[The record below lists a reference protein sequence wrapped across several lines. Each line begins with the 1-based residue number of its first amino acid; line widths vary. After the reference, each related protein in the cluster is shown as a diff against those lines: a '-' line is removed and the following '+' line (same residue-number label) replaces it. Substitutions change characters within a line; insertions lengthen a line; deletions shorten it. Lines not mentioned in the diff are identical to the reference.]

1 MGISLVKN
9 GARQPGVF
17 SGRWYAL
24 ILLSLVYALSNLD
37 RYLLGILLPFIKA
50 EMELSDTLLG
60 LLTGAAFAIF
70 YATLGLPIARLA
82 DRYSRK
88 LIIAV
93 SLGIFS
99 VMTALCGLA
108 GSFATLFAARV
119 GVGIG
124 EAGTSPASYSIISD
138 QFEPERR
145 STAMAILS
153 MGASVGLLLGFTA
166 GGIIAASY
174 GWRWAFLAAG
184 IPGVILTLVIA
195 MTLRE
200 PKRGEVDGAEV
211 SAPPS
216 ESTWQALTLL
226 LSIPS
231 YRNLVIGMALVQ
243 FAGTGLLNWLPSLLD
258 RSYDLP
264 PEQSGLPIA
273 LVVIVAGIVGTFLIG
288 GLLTDRLARKSLR
301 WVPRVAAFGA
311 LVMSVGAAAVAVA
324 PTLPI
329 LFAAYLLSAVG
340 SLCFLAPSLT
350 MTQTLAPVHLR
361 ATSGA
366 LALMIANLFGLGL
379 GAPTIGLASDLLGP
393 SMGTGSL
400 AAALLLVPVAG
411 LWASVHYWR
420 SAAVLP
426 ETLVAQSKATQS

>member
-1 MGISLVKN
+1 MTERINESEAGKGSKS
-9 GARQPGVF
+9 
-17 SGRWYAL
+17 SGRWYSL
-24 ILLSLVYALSNLD
+24 ILLALVYGLSNLD
-37 RYLLGILLPFIKA
+37 RYLLGILLPFIKV

-99 VMTALCGLA
+99 VMTAACGLA

-138 QFEPERR
+138 LFEPERR
-145 STAMAILS
+145 STAMAVLS
-153 MGASVGLLLGFTA
+153 MGASVGLLIGFTA
-166 GGIIAASY
+166 GGAIAANY
-174 GWRWAFLAAG
+174 GWQWAFLAAG
-184 IPGVILTLVIA
+184 IPGVILTLAIA
-195 MTLRE
+195 VSLHE
-200 PKRGEVDGAEV
+200 PSRGAADGAEV
-211 SAPPS
+211 PVAPS
-216 ESTWQALTLL
+216 ESAWQALVLL

-231 YRNLVIGMALVQ
+231 YRNLVAGMALVQ

-258 RSYDLP
+258 RSHDLP

-273 LVVIVAGIVGTFLIG
+273 LIVIVAGVIGTFLIG
-288 GLLTDRLARKSLR
+288 GILTDRLARSSLR
-301 WVPRVAAFGA
+301 WVPRVAAVGA

-324 PTLPI
+324 PTLPL
-329 LFAAYLLSAVG
+329 LFGAYLFSAIG

-350 MTQTLAPVHLR
+350 MTQTLAPVRIR

-379 GAPTIGLASDLLGP
+379 GAPVIGLISDVLSP
-393 SMGTGSL
+393 SMGACSL

-411 LWASVHYWR
+411 LWAAFHYWR

-426 ETLVAQSKATQS
+426 EELLTNSKATQS